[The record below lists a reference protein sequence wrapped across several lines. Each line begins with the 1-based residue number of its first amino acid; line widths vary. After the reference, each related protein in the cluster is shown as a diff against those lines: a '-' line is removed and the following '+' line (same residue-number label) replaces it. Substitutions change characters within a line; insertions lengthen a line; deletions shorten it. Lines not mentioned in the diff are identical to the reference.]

1 MSQNKLSKEQVDV
14 EMAAHG
20 GTIVEI
26 RKEGGKWQVVADG
39 KLNRR
44 ITPTRRCRS
53 PALPP
58 VTTA

>member
-1 MSQNKLSKEQVDV
+1 
-14 EMAAHG
+14 MAAHG

-26 RKEGGKWQVVADG
+26 RKESGKWQVVADG

-44 ITPTRRCRS
+44 ISSNTDADHR
-53 PALPP
+53 PAA